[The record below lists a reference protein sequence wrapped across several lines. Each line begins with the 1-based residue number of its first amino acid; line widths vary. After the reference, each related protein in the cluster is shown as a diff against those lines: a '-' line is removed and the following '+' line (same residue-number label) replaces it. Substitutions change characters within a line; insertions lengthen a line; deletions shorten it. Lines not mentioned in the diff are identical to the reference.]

1 MLLRRWFR
9 EISPQVMDS
18 RPPANGPEPHLN
30 PHQSISTIQIMST
43 QSYPTLYTDN
53 PNYTKPLY
61 DFKPH
66 QIKLFDNPWIQPIKT
81 HFSTHGL
88 QMAGE

>member
-1 MLLRRWFR
+1 
-9 EISPQVMDS
+9 MDS
-18 RPPANGPEPHLN
+18 RPPANGPEPDLN

-43 QSYPTLYTDN
+43 QSYPTLYADN

-66 QIKLFDNPWIQPIKT
+66 QIKLFDNPWIQPISQPMDCKWPENERCDGT
-81 HFSTHGL
+81 KQANKRSI
-88 QMAGE
+88 